1 MARMEVLHFPDPRLR
16 KQAQPVTRIDA
27 GVRALAAD
35 MLETM
40 YRENGIGLAATQ
52 VNVQQRV
59 VVIDLSTER
68 NEPLALINPEIIQQE
83 GSEQSQEGCLSV
95 PGYFDTVERATRIR
109 YRYQTLNGETV
120 EADAD
125 GLMAICVQHE
135 IDHLNGKLFIDYLST
150 LKRERIRK
158 KLEKQERLQAPAL

>member
-1 MARMEVLHFPDPRLR
+1 MARLEVLHFPDPRLR
-16 KQAQPVTRIDA
+16 KKAQPVKQIDA
-27 GVRALAAD
+27 AIRKLAED

-40 YRENGIGLAATQ
+40 YAENGVGLAATQ

-59 VVIDLSTER
+59 VVIDISAER
-68 NEPLALINPEIIQQE
+68 DQPLTLVNPEIVKQE
-83 GSEQSQEGCLSV
+83 GREQSQEGCLSV
-95 PGYFDTVERATRIR
+95 PGYFDTVERATSIR
-109 YRYQTLNGETV
+109 YSYQSLDGETV

-135 IDHLNGKLFIDYLST
+135 IDHLNGRLFIDYLSS

-158 KLEKQERLQAPAL
+158 KIEKQERFQAPAL

>member
-16 KQAQPVTRIDA
+16 KKAAPVATVDEK
-27 GVRALAAD
+27 VRQLAAD

-40 YRENGIGLAATQ
+40 YAENGVGLAATQ
-52 VNVQQRV
+52 VNVQLRV
-59 VVIDLSTER
+59 VVIDISEER
-68 NEPLALINPEIIQQE
+68 NQPLALVNPEVLELE
-83 GSEQSQEGCLSV
+83 GREQSQEGCLSV
-95 PGYFDTVERATRIR
+95 PGYFDVVERATKIR
-109 YRYQTLNGETV
+109 YRYQSLDGGTI

-135 IDHLNGKLFIDYLST
+135 IDHLNGRLFIDYLSS

-158 KLEKQERLQAPAL
+158 KIEKQERLEAPAL